1 MSLND
6 SWNYLLSLGV
16 QHCNWNDSIFA
27 EGMHVCQPLRKVPC
41 IDLDNEEFLH
51 NKVGVIKCSAPRC
64 NKMFDTVAEHAA
76 HQRACHNYVCSLC
89 KQSFPSHHL
98 LDLHLLEVHDSL
110 FQLMAERRPMYQ
122 CLLETCPEKFSNTL
136 ERKGHCIRLH
146 KFPADFRYD
155 LNWRKLGKEKKNRN
169 GTKPNQNETSAS
181 MECEEVI
188 NNMSDDNSNQS
199 VPETMFTEDVTC
211 SEGHTQILQR
221 SKQKVP
227 RQISFGA
234 GVPRGFHRGRHGRGG
249 TPHWHQRGRPQGA
262 TKTNI
267 EEVNMKELEN
277 SLLLEG

>member
-1 MSLND
+1 
-6 SWNYLLSLGV
+6 
-16 QHCNWNDSIFA
+16 
-27 EGMHVCQPLRKVPC
+27 MHVCQPLRKVPC

-51 NKVGVIKCSAPRC
+51 SKVGVIKCSAPRC

-76 HQRACHNYVCSLC
+76 HQRACHNYGCSLC

-122 CLLETCPEKFSNTL
+122 CLLETCPEKFPNAL

-181 MECEEVI
+181 MEYFAK
-188 NNMSDDNSNQS
+188 SKA
-199 VPETMFTEDVTC
+199 
-211 SEGHTQILQR
+211 EGSTADIIWCWSSTGLSQGQ
-221 SKQKVP
+221 
-227 RQISFGA
+227 A
-234 GVPRGFHRGRHGRGG
+234 
-249 TPHWHQRGRPQGA
+249 WQRGCFSLAPEGKA
-262 TKTNI
+262 TGCN
-267 EEVNMKELEN
+267 
-277 SLLLEG
+277 